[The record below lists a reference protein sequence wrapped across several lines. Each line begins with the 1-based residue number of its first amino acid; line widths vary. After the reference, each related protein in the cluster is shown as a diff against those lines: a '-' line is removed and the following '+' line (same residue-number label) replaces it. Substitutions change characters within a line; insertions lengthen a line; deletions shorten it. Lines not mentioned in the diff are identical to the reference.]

1 MNTEKATTPSA
12 KKTSTKE
19 GKNTFDFSSLYAS
32 RDYEKD
38 LDGESFLSLIRK
50 SSGAKNEEISK
61 YISSNETIKEL
72 FSNSQLLTEII
83 YDRAEKILS
92 SALGSAKEFPIPVRK
107 VAQRC
112 GFEIVEV
119 DFQAMTDEFTW
130 AELQKNLGK
139 SAIARMQMR
148 EKLFDDEAGTVAG
161 TIYVQKDLDEN
172 SKRFAIAHE
181 LGHFVLR
188 TVNPI
193 GLLYIEEACPG
204 LYDFVQE
211 REFLAN
217 TFAYALLLPYDLTYV
232 EKKAYQRKSVN
243 LPIDYS
249 SWIIHLR
256 DLSQLPE
263 YHVVLAYEKVKLLH
277 MSHMRHL
284 QQEMKDALEFY
295 ANLAV
300 HSASSDEF
308 WGKYNAHVTF
318 NALFYNGIVS
328 EKERTAEN
336 KVAVNKTPE
345 NKVLD
350 PSIFDDAPQLFQWAK
365 ILQYACWYF
374 ASQKSVTTYRICR
387 KVDADA
393 LLAQNRT
400 ISFTSTS
407 YKILSNRADKIS
419 NPVLLIFHI
428 SPRTPCVDIAAALG
442 KDYSEK
448 SEEQEIIL
456 PPFLSLQVSTS
467 HSTSFENLEKLVDN
481 TLRSRLVGI
490 YDIDVDEV
498 DKSFSESKAPE
509 SRKSLEYLNDEN
521 REAGRRV
528 LTAINEGVDP
538 VESDVDAYLL
548 WKEGF
553 RRMVWKFSQEA
564 WNEIVDR

>member
-1 MNTEKATTPSA
+1 MSTKKTTTPSA
-12 KKTSTKE
+12 KKTFVKE
-19 GKNTFDFSSLYAS
+19 IKDSIDFSSLYTN
-32 RDYEKD
+32 YNHEKG
-38 LDGESFLSLIRK
+38 LSSENFLSLIRK
-50 SSGAKNEEISK
+50 SSSAKNEEISK

-83 YDRAEKILS
+83 YGRAEKILS
-92 SALGSAKEFPIPVRK
+92 SALGSDKKFPIPVRK
-107 VAQRC
+107 VAQHC

-130 AELQKNLGK
+130 TELQKNLGK

-217 TFAYALLLPYDLTYV
+217 TFAYALLLPYHLTYD
-232 EKKAYQRKSVN
+232 EKKAYQRKSIN

-300 HSASSDEF
+300 PSASSEEF

-318 NALFYNGIVS
+318 NALFY
-328 EKERTAEN
+328 
-336 KVAVNKTPE
+336 
-345 NKVLD
+345 D
-350 PSIFDDAPQLFQWAK
+350 
-365 ILQYACWYF
+365 
-374 ASQKSVTTYRICR
+374 
-387 KVDADA
+387 
-393 LLAQNRT
+393 
-400 ISFTSTS
+400 
-407 YKILSNRADKIS
+407 
-419 NPVLLIFHI
+419 
-428 SPRTPCVDIAAALG
+428 
-442 KDYSEK
+442 
-448 SEEQEIIL
+448 
-456 PPFLSLQVSTS
+456 
-467 HSTSFENLEKLVDN
+467 KLVDC
-481 TLRSRLVGI
+481 LEKRLI
-490 YDIDVDEV
+490 YGHI
-498 DKSFSESKAPE
+498 
-509 SRKSLEYLNDEN
+509 
-521 REAGRRV
+521 RRF
-528 LTAINEGVDP
+528 AD
-538 VESDVDAYLL
+538 
-548 WKEGF
+548 
-553 RRMVWKFSQEA
+553 
-564 WNEIVDR
+564 

>member
-1 MNTEKATTPSA
+1 MSTKKTITPSA
-12 KKTSTKE
+12 KKTFVKE
-19 GKNTFDFSSLYAS
+19 IKDSIDFSSLYTN
-32 RDYEKD
+32 YNHEKG
-38 LDGESFLSLIRK
+38 LSSENFLSLIRK
-50 SSGAKNEEISK
+50 SSSAKNEEISK

-83 YDRAEKILS
+83 YGRAEKILS
-92 SALGSAKEFPIPVRK
+92 SALGSDKKFPIPVRK
-107 VAQRC
+107 VAQHC

-130 AELQKNLGK
+130 TELQKNLGK

-217 TFAYALLLPYDLTYV
+217 TFAYALLLPYHLTYD
-232 EKKAYQRKSVN
+232 EKKAYQRKSIN

-277 MSHMRHL
+277 MSHMHHL
-284 QQEMKDALEFY
+284 QQEMKD
-295 ANLAV
+295 
-300 HSASSDEF
+300 
-308 WGKYNAHVTF
+308 T
-318 NALFYNGIVS
+318 
-328 EKERTAEN
+328 
-336 KVAVNKTPE
+336 
-345 NKVLD
+345 
-350 PSIFDDAPQLFQWAK
+350 
-365 ILQYACWYF
+365 CWYF

-467 HSTSFENLEKLVDN
+467 HSTSFENLEKLVDS

-528 LTAINEGVDP
+528 LTAINEGVDA

-553 RRMVWKFSQEA
+553 RRKVWEFSQEA

>member
-1 MNTEKATTPSA
+1 MSTKKTTTPSA
-12 KKTSTKE
+12 KKTFVKE
-19 GKNTFDFSSLYAS
+19 IKDSIDFSSLYTN
-32 RDYEKD
+32 YNHEKG
-38 LDGESFLSLIRK
+38 LSSENFLSLIRK
-50 SSGAKNEEISK
+50 SSSAKNEEISK

-83 YDRAEKILS
+83 YGRAEKILS
-92 SALGSAKEFPIPVRK
+92 SALGSDKKFPIPVRK
-107 VAQRC
+107 VAQHC

-130 AELQKNLGK
+130 TELQKNLGK

-217 TFAYALLLPYDLTYV
+217 TFAYALLLPYHLTYD
-232 EKKAYQRKSVN
+232 EKKAYQRKSIN

-300 HSASSDEF
+300 PSASSEEF

-318 NALFYNGIVS
+318 NALFYDKTTS
-328 EKERTAEN
+328 EKERASEN
-336 KVAVNKTPE
+336 KTI
-345 NKVLD
+345 D
-350 PSIFDDAPQLFQWAK
+350 PSIFDDEKQLFQWAK
-365 ILQYACWYF
+365 MLQYACWYF

-387 KVDADA
+387 KVDADE
-393 LLAQNRT
+393 LLAKKQT

-407 YKILSNRADKIS
+407 YKILSERADIRD
-419 NPVLLIFHI
+419 PVLLVFHI
-428 SPRTPCVDIAAALG
+428 PPRTPCVDLLAALG

-448 SEEQEIIL
+448 NEEQEVTL
-456 PPFLSLQVSTS
+456 PPFLSLRVRIS
-467 HSTSFENLEKLVDN
+467 HATIFENLEKLIDS
-481 TLRSRLVGI
+481 TLPSRLVDI
-490 YDIDVDEV
+490 YEIDVGEPI
-498 DKSFSESKAPE
+498 SESNAPGNRE
-509 SRKSLEYLNDEN
+509 SSNYLNDN
-521 REAGRRV
+521 NLEAGRRV
-528 LTAINEGVDP
+528 LTAISKGVDA

-553 RRMVWKFSQEA
+553 RRKVWEFSQEA

>member
-1 MNTEKATTPSA
+1 MSTKKTTTPSA
-12 KKTSTKE
+12 KKTFVKE
-19 GKNTFDFSSLYAS
+19 IKDSIDFSSLYTN
-32 RDYEKD
+32 YNHEKG
-38 LDGESFLSLIRK
+38 LSSENFLSLIRK
-50 SSGAKNEEISK
+50 SSSAKNEEISK

-83 YDRAEKILS
+83 YGRAEKILS
-92 SALGSAKEFPIPVRK
+92 SALGSDKKFPIPVRK
-107 VAQRC
+107 VAQHC

-130 AELQKNLGK
+130 TELQKNLGK

-217 TFAYALLLPYDLTYV
+217 TFAYALLLPYHLTYD
-232 EKKAYQRKSVN
+232 EKKAYQRKSIN

-300 HSASSDEF
+300 PSASSEEF

-318 NALFYNGIVS
+318 NALFYDKTTS
-328 EKERTAEN
+328 EKERASEN
-336 KVAVNKTPE
+336 KTI
-345 NKVLD
+345 D
-350 PSIFDDAPQLFQWAK
+350 PSIFDDEKQLFQWAK
-365 ILQYACWYF
+365 MLQYACWYF

-387 KVDADA
+387 KVDADE
-393 LLAQNRT
+393 LLAKKQT

-407 YKILSNRADKIS
+407 YKILSERADIRD
-419 NPVLLIFHI
+419 PVLLVFHI
-428 SPRTPCVDIAAALG
+428 PPRTPCVDLLAALG

-448 SEEQEIIL
+448 NEEQEVTL
-456 PPFLSLQVSTS
+456 PPFLSLRVRIS
-467 HSTSFENLEKLVDN
+467 HATIFENLEKLIDS
-481 TLRSRLVGI
+481 TLPSRLVDI
-490 YDIDVDEV
+490 YEIDVGEPI
-498 DKSFSESKAPE
+498 SESNAPGNRE
-509 SRKSLEYLNDEN
+509 SSNYLNDN
-521 REAGRRV
+521 NLEAGRRV

-553 RRMVWKFSQEA
+553 RRMVWEFSQEA

>member
-1 MNTEKATTPSA
+1 MSTKKTTTPSA
-12 KKTSTKE
+12 KKTFVKE
-19 GKNTFDFSSLYAS
+19 IKDSIDFSSLYTN
-32 RDYEKD
+32 YNHEKG
-38 LDGESFLSLIRK
+38 LSSENFLSLIRK
-50 SSGAKNEEISK
+50 SSSAKNEEISK

-83 YDRAEKILS
+83 YGRAEKILS
-92 SALGSAKEFPIPVRK
+92 SALGSDKKFPIPVRK
-107 VAQRC
+107 VAQHC

-130 AELQKNLGK
+130 TELQKNLGK

-217 TFAYALLLPYDLTYV
+217 TFAYALLLPYHLTYD
-232 EKKAYQRKSVN
+232 EKKAYQRKSIN

-300 HSASSDEF
+300 PSASSEEF

-318 NALFYNGIVS
+318 NALFYDKTTS
-328 EKERTAEN
+328 EKERASEN
-336 KVAVNKTPE
+336 KTI
-345 NKVLD
+345 D
-350 PSIFDDAPQLFQWAK
+350 PSIFDDEKQLFQWAK
-365 ILQYACWYF
+365 MLQYACWYF

-387 KVDADA
+387 KVDADE
-393 LLAQNRT
+393 LLAKKQT

-407 YKILSNRADKIS
+407 YKILSERADIRD
-419 NPVLLIFHI
+419 PVLLVFHI
-428 SPRTPCVDIAAALG
+428 PPRTPCVDLLAALG

-448 SEEQEIIL
+448 NEEQEVTL
-456 PPFLSLQVSTS
+456 PPFLSLRVRIS
-467 HSTSFENLEKLVDN
+467 HATIFENLEKLIDS
-481 TLRSRLVGI
+481 TLPSRLVDI
-490 YDIDVDEV
+490 YEIDVGEPI
-498 DKSFSESKAPE
+498 SESNAPGNRE
-509 SRKSLEYLNDEN
+509 SSNYLNDN
-521 REAGRRV
+521 NLEAGRRV
-528 LTAINEGVDP
+528 LTAISKGVDA
-538 VESDVDAYLL
+538 VKSDVDAYLL

-553 RRMVWKFSQEA
+553 RRKVWEFSQEA

>member
-1 MNTEKATTPSA
+1 MRANAPDRITTVTPGQRPPDTRKHTVLPVSIRLKSTEKTPACVSMRAFLQPISA
-12 KKTSTKE
+12 RIYFGKT
-19 GKNTFDFSSLYAS
+19 AS
-32 RDYEKD
+32 H
-38 LDGESFLSLIRK
+38 RK
-50 SSGAKNEEISK
+50 RARFVQSRGASPQAYWMSVK
-61 YISSNETIKEL
+61 
-72 FSNSQLLTEII
+72 
-83 YDRAEKILS
+83 A
-92 SALGSAKEFPIPVRK
+92 
-107 VAQRC
+107 AQRRGCAKRAFC
-112 GFEIVEV
+112 GVCFLMPGGLRGGFCVCQSEAIKGISAACSVPRALLRVDGQHHHQRVQGILLLCHVDDVGIRPAEQFLGHRGHLLSRRVHNGVVPFHEAALHPPAVEV
-119 DFQAMTDEFTW
+119 Q
-130 AELQKNLGK
+130 
-139 SAIARMQMR
+139 R
-148 EKLFDDEAGTVAG
+148 E
-161 TIYVQKDLDEN
+161 
-172 SKRFAIAHE
+172 R
-181 LGHFVLR
+181 R
-188 TVNPI
+188 P
-193 GLLYIEEACPG
+193 
-204 LYDFVQE
+204 QE

-365 ILQYACWYF
+365 MLQYACWYF

-490 YDIDVDEV
+490 YDIDVDEG

>member
-1 MNTEKATTPSA
+1 MSTKKTTTPSA
-12 KKTSTKE
+12 KKTFVKE
-19 GKNTFDFSSLYAS
+19 IKDSIDFSSLYTN
-32 RDYEKD
+32 YNHEKG
-38 LDGESFLSLIRK
+38 LSSENFLSLIRK
-50 SSGAKNEEISK
+50 SSSAKNEEISK

-83 YDRAEKILS
+83 YGRAEKILS
-92 SALGSAKEFPIPVRK
+92 SALGSDKKFPIPVRK
-107 VAQRC
+107 VAQHC

-119 DFQAMTDEFTW
+119 NFQAMTDEFTW
-130 AELQKNLGK
+130 TELQKNLGK

-217 TFAYALLLPYDLTYV
+217 TFAYALLLPYHLTYD
-232 EKKAYQRKSVN
+232 EKKAYQRKSIN

-300 HSASSDEF
+300 PSASSEEF

-318 NALFYNGIVS
+318 NALFYDKTTS
-328 EKERTAEN
+328 EKERASEN
-336 KVAVNKTPE
+336 KTI
-345 NKVLD
+345 D
-350 PSIFDDAPQLFQWAK
+350 PSIFDDEKQLFQWAK
-365 ILQYACWYF
+365 MLQYACWYF

-387 KVDADA
+387 KVDADE
-393 LLAQNRT
+393 LLAKKQT

-407 YKILSNRADKIS
+407 YKILSERADIRD
-419 NPVLLIFHI
+419 PVLLVFHI
-428 SPRTPCVDIAAALG
+428 PPRTPCVDLLAALG

-448 SEEQEIIL
+448 NEEQEVTL
-456 PPFLSLQVSTS
+456 PPFLSLRVRIS
-467 HSTSFENLEKLVDN
+467 HATIFENLEKLIDS
-481 TLRSRLVGI
+481 TLPSRLVDI
-490 YDIDVDEV
+490 YEIDVGEPI
-498 DKSFSESKAPE
+498 SESNAPGNRE
-509 SRKSLEYLNDEN
+509 SSNHLNDN
-521 REAGRRV
+521 NLEAGRRV
-528 LTAINEGVDP
+528 LTAISKGVDA

-553 RRMVWKFSQEA
+553 RRKVWEFSQEA

>member
-1 MNTEKATTPSA
+1 MSTKKTTTPSA
-12 KKTSTKE
+12 KKTFVKE
-19 GKNTFDFSSLYAS
+19 IKDSIDFSSLYTN
-32 RDYEKD
+32 YNHEKG
-38 LDGESFLSLIRK
+38 LSSENFLSLIRK
-50 SSGAKNEEISK
+50 SSSAKNEEISK

-83 YDRAEKILS
+83 YGRAEKILS
-92 SALGSAKEFPIPVRK
+92 SALGSDKKFPIPVRK
-107 VAQRC
+107 VAQHC

-130 AELQKNLGK
+130 TELQKNLGK

-217 TFAYALLLPYDLTYV
+217 TFAYALLLPYHLTYD
-232 EKKAYQRKSVN
+232 EKKAYQRKSIN

-300 HSASSDEF
+300 PSASSEEF

-318 NALFYNGIVS
+318 NALFYDKTTS
-328 EKERTAEN
+328 EKERASEN
-336 KVAVNKTPE
+336 KTI
-345 NKVLD
+345 D
-350 PSIFDDAPQLFQWAK
+350 PSIFDDEKQLFQWAK
-365 ILQYACWYF
+365 MLQYACWYF

-387 KVDADA
+387 KVDADE
-393 LLAQNRT
+393 LLAKKQT

-407 YKILSNRADKIS
+407 YKILSERADKIS

-467 HSTSFENLEKLVDN
+467 HSTSFENLEKLVDS

-528 LTAINEGVDP
+528 LTAINEGVDA

-553 RRMVWKFSQEA
+553 RRKVWEFSQEA

>member
-1 MNTEKATTPSA
+1 MSTKKTTTPSA
-12 KKTSTKE
+12 KKTFVKE
-19 GKNTFDFSSLYAS
+19 IKDSIDFSSLYTN
-32 RDYEKD
+32 YNHEKG
-38 LDGESFLSLIRK
+38 LSSENFLSLIRK
-50 SSGAKNEEISK
+50 SSSAKNEEISK

-83 YDRAEKILS
+83 YGRAEKILS
-92 SALGSAKEFPIPVRK
+92 SALGSDKKFPIPVRK
-107 VAQRC
+107 VAQHC

-130 AELQKNLGK
+130 TELQKNLGK

-217 TFAYALLLPYDLTYV
+217 TFAYALLLPYHLTYD
-232 EKKAYQRKSVN
+232 EKKAYQRKSIN

-300 HSASSDEF
+300 PSASSEEF

-318 NALFYNGIVS
+318 NALFYDKTTS
-328 EKERTAEN
+328 EKERASEN
-336 KVAVNKTPE
+336 KTI
-345 NKVLD
+345 D
-350 PSIFDDAPQLFQWAK
+350 PSIFDDEKQLFQWAK
-365 ILQYACWYF
+365 MLQYACWYF

-387 KVDADA
+387 KVDADE
-393 LLAQNRT
+393 LLAKKQT

-407 YKILSNRADKIS
+407 YKILSERADIRD
-419 NPVLLIFHI
+419 PVLLVFHI
-428 SPRTPCVDIAAALG
+428 PPRTPCVDLLAALG

-448 SEEQEIIL
+448 NEEQEVTL
-456 PPFLSLQVSTS
+456 PPFLSLRVRIS
-467 HSTSFENLEKLVDN
+467 HATIFENLEKLIDS
-481 TLRSRLVGI
+481 TLPSRLVDI
-490 YDIDVDEV
+490 YEIDVDEPI
-498 DKSFSESKAPE
+498 SESNAPGNRE
-509 SRKSLEYLNDEN
+509 SSNYLNDN
-521 REAGRRV
+521 NLEAGRRV
-528 LTAINEGVDP
+528 LTAISKGVDA

-553 RRMVWKFSQEA
+553 RRKVWEFSQEA

>member
-1 MNTEKATTPSA
+1 MSTKKTITPSA
-12 KKTSTKE
+12 KKTFVKE
-19 GKNTFDFSSLYAS
+19 IKDSIDFSSLYAN
-32 RDYEKD
+32 YNHEKG
-38 LDGESFLSLIRK
+38 LSSENFLSLIRK
-50 SSGAKNEEISK
+50 SSGTKNEEISK

-83 YDRAEKILS
+83 YGRAEKILS
-92 SALGSAKEFPIPVRK
+92 SALGSDKKFPIPVRK
-107 VAQRC
+107 VAQHC

-130 AELQKNLGK
+130 TELQKNLGK
-139 SAIARMQMR
+139 SAIARMHMR

-217 TFAYALLLPYDLTYV
+217 TFAYALLLPYHLTYD
-232 EKKAYQRKSVN
+232 EKKAYQRKSIN

-277 MSHMRHL
+277 MSHMHHL

-300 HSASSDEF
+300 PSASSEGF

-318 NALFYNGIVS
+318 NALFYDKTTS
-328 EKERTAEN
+328 EKERASEN
-336 KVAVNKTPE
+336 KII
-345 NKVLD
+345 D
-350 PSIFDDAPQLFQWAK
+350 PSIFDDEKQLFQWAK
-365 ILQYACWYF
+365 MLQYTCWYF

-521 REAGRRV
+521 REASRRV
-528 LTAINEGVDP
+528 LTAINEGVDA

-553 RRMVWKFSQEA
+553 RRKVWEFSQEA

>member
-1 MNTEKATTPSA
+1 MSTKKTTTPSA
-12 KKTSTKE
+12 KKTFVKE
-19 GKNTFDFSSLYAS
+19 IKDSIDFSSLYTN
-32 RDYEKD
+32 YNHEKG
-38 LDGESFLSLIRK
+38 LSSENFLSLIRK
-50 SSGAKNEEISK
+50 SSSAKNEEISK

-83 YDRAEKILS
+83 YGRAEKILS

-107 VAQRC
+107 VAQHC

-130 AELQKNLGK
+130 TELQKNLGK

-217 TFAYALLLPYDLTYV
+217 TFAYALLLPYHLTYD
-232 EKKAYQRKSVN
+232 EKKAYQRKSIN

-277 MSHMRHL
+277 MSHMHHL
-284 QQEMKDALEFY
+284 QKEMKDALEFY

-300 HSASSDEF
+300 PSASSEEF

-318 NALFYNGIVS
+318 NALFYDKTTS
-328 EKERTAEN
+328 EKERASEN
-336 KVAVNKTPE
+336 KTI
-345 NKVLD
+345 D
-350 PSIFDDAPQLFQWAK
+350 PSIFDDEKQLFQWAK
-365 ILQYACWYF
+365 MLQYACWYF

-387 KVDADA
+387 KVDADE
-393 LLAQNRT
+393 LLAKKQT

-407 YKILSNRADKIS
+407 YKILSERADIRD
-419 NPVLLIFHI
+419 PVLLVFHI
-428 SPRTPCVDIAAALG
+428 PPRTPCVDLLAALG

-448 SEEQEIIL
+448 NEEQEVTL
-456 PPFLSLQVSTS
+456 PPFLSLRVRIS
-467 HSTSFENLEKLVDN
+467 HATIFENLEKLIDS
-481 TLRSRLVGI
+481 TLPSRLVDI
-490 YDIDVDEV
+490 YEIDVGEPI
-498 DKSFSESKAPE
+498 SESNAPGNRE
-509 SRKSLEYLNDEN
+509 SSNYLNDN
-521 REAGRRV
+521 NLEAGRRV
-528 LTAINEGVDP
+528 LTAISKGVDA

-553 RRMVWKFSQEA
+553 RRKVWEFSQEA

>member
-1 MNTEKATTPSA
+1 MSTKKTTTPSA
-12 KKTSTKE
+12 KKTFVKE
-19 GKNTFDFSSLYAS
+19 IKDSIDFSSLYTN
-32 RDYEKD
+32 YNHEKG
-38 LDGESFLSLIRK
+38 LSSENFLSLIRK
-50 SSGAKNEEISK
+50 SSSAKNEEISK

-83 YDRAEKILS
+83 YGRAEKILS
-92 SALGSAKEFPIPVRK
+92 SALGSDKKFPIPVRK
-107 VAQRC
+107 VAQHC

-130 AELQKNLGK
+130 TELQKNLGK

-217 TFAYALLLPYDLTYV
+217 TFAYALLLPYHLTYD
-232 EKKAYQRKSVN
+232 EKKAYQRKSIN

-300 HSASSDEF
+300 PSASSEEF

-318 NALFYNGIVS
+318 NALFYDKTTS
-328 EKERTAEN
+328 EKERASEN
-336 KVAVNKTPE
+336 KTI
-345 NKVLD
+345 D
-350 PSIFDDAPQLFQWAK
+350 PSIFDDEKQLFQWAK
-365 ILQYACWYF
+365 MLQYACWYF

-387 KVDADA
+387 KVDADE
-393 LLAQNRT
+393 LLAKKQT

-407 YKILSNRADKIS
+407 YKILSERADIRD
-419 NPVLLIFHI
+419 PVLLVFHI
-428 SPRTPCVDIAAALG
+428 PPRTPCVDLLAALG

-448 SEEQEIIL
+448 NEEQEVTL
-456 PPFLSLQVSTS
+456 PPFLSLRVRIS
-467 HSTSFENLEKLVDN
+467 HATIFENLEKLIDS
-481 TLRSRLVGI
+481 TLPSRLVNI
-490 YDIDVDEV
+490 YEIDVGEPI
-498 DKSFSESKAPE
+498 SESNAPGNRE
-509 SRKSLEYLNDEN
+509 SSNYLNDN
-521 REAGRRV
+521 NLEAGRRV

-553 RRMVWKFSQEA
+553 RRMVWEFSQEA

>member
-1 MNTEKATTPSA
+1 MSTKKTTTPSA
-12 KKTSTKE
+12 KKTFVKE
-19 GKNTFDFSSLYAS
+19 IKDSIDFSSLYTN
-32 RDYEKD
+32 YNHEKG
-38 LDGESFLSLIRK
+38 LSSENFLSLIRK
-50 SSGAKNEEISK
+50 SSSAKNEEISK

-83 YDRAEKILS
+83 YGRAEKVLS
-92 SALGSAKEFPIPVRK
+92 SALGSDKKFPIPVRK
-107 VAQRC
+107 VAQHC

-130 AELQKNLGK
+130 TELQKNLGK

-217 TFAYALLLPYDLTYV
+217 TFAYALLLPYHLTYD
-232 EKKAYQRKSVN
+232 EKKAYQRKSIN

-300 HSASSDEF
+300 PSASSEEF

-318 NALFYNGIVS
+318 NALFYDKTTS
-328 EKERTAEN
+328 EKERASEN
-336 KVAVNKTPE
+336 KTI
-345 NKVLD
+345 D
-350 PSIFDDAPQLFQWAK
+350 PSIFDDEKQLFQWAK
-365 ILQYACWYF
+365 MLQYACWYF

-387 KVDADA
+387 KVDADE
-393 LLAQNRT
+393 LLAKKQT

-407 YKILSNRADKIS
+407 YKILSERADIRD
-419 NPVLLIFHI
+419 PVLLVFHI
-428 SPRTPCVDIAAALG
+428 PPRTPCVDLLAALG

-448 SEEQEIIL
+448 NEEQEVTL
-456 PPFLSLQVSTS
+456 PPFLSLRVRIS
-467 HSTSFENLEKLVDN
+467 HATIFENLEKLIDS
-481 TLRSRLVGI
+481 TLPSRLVDI
-490 YDIDVDEV
+490 YEIDVGEPI
-498 DKSFSESKAPE
+498 SESNAPGNRE
-509 SRKSLEYLNDEN
+509 SSNYLNDN
-521 REAGRRV
+521 NLEAGRRV
-528 LTAINEGVDP
+528 LTAISKGVDA

-553 RRMVWKFSQEA
+553 RRKVWEFSQEA

>member
-1 MNTEKATTPSA
+1 MSTKKTTTPSA
-12 KKTSTKE
+12 KKTFVKE
-19 GKNTFDFSSLYAS
+19 IKDSIDFSSLYTN
-32 RDYEKD
+32 YNHEKG
-38 LDGESFLSLIRK
+38 LSSENFLSLIRK
-50 SSGAKNEEISK
+50 SSSAKNEEISK

-83 YDRAEKILS
+83 YGRAEKILS
-92 SALGSAKEFPIPVRK
+92 SALGSDKKFPIPVRK
-107 VAQRC
+107 VAQHC

-130 AELQKNLGK
+130 TELQKNLGK

-217 TFAYALLLPYDLTYV
+217 TFAYALLLPYHLTYD
-232 EKKAYQRKSVN
+232 EKKAYQRKSIN

-300 HSASSDEF
+300 PSASSEEF

-318 NALFYNGIVS
+318 NALFYDKTTS
-328 EKERTAEN
+328 EKERASEN
-336 KVAVNKTPE
+336 KPI
-345 NKVLD
+345 D
-350 PSIFDDAPQLFQWAK
+350 PSIFDDEKQLFQWAK
-365 ILQYACWYF
+365 MLQYACWYF

-387 KVDADA
+387 KVDADE
-393 LLAQNRT
+393 LLAKKQT

-407 YKILSNRADKIS
+407 YKILSERADIRD
-419 NPVLLIFHI
+419 PVLLVFHI
-428 SPRTPCVDIAAALG
+428 PPRTPCVDLLAALG

-448 SEEQEIIL
+448 NEEQEVTL
-456 PPFLSLQVSTS
+456 PPFLSLRVRIS
-467 HSTSFENLEKLVDN
+467 HATIFENLEKLIDS
-481 TLRSRLVGI
+481 TLPSRLVDI
-490 YDIDVDEV
+490 YEIDVGEPI
-498 DKSFSESKAPE
+498 SESNAPGNRE
-509 SRKSLEYLNDEN
+509 SSNYLNDN
-521 REAGRRV
+521 NLEAGRRV
-528 LTAINEGVDP
+528 LTAISKGVDA

-553 RRMVWKFSQEA
+553 RRKVWEFSQEA

>member
-1 MNTEKATTPSA
+1 MSTKKTTTPSA
-12 KKTSTKE
+12 KKTFVKE
-19 GKNTFDFSSLYAS
+19 IKDSIDFSSLYTN
-32 RDYEKD
+32 YNHEKG
-38 LDGESFLSLIRK
+38 LSSENFLSLIRK
-50 SSGAKNEEISK
+50 SSSAKNEEISK

-83 YDRAEKILS
+83 YGRAEKILS
-92 SALGSAKEFPIPVRK
+92 SALGSDKKFPIPVRK
-107 VAQRC
+107 VAQHC

-130 AELQKNLGK
+130 TELQKNLGK

-217 TFAYALLLPYDLTYV
+217 TFAYALLLPYHLTYD
-232 EKKAYQRKSVN
+232 EKKAYQRKSIN

-300 HSASSDEF
+300 PSASSEEF

-318 NALFYNGIVS
+318 NALFYDKTTS
-328 EKERTAEN
+328 EKERASEN
-336 KVAVNKTPE
+336 KTI
-345 NKVLD
+345 D
-350 PSIFDDAPQLFQWAK
+350 PSIFDDEKQLFQWAK
-365 ILQYACWYF
+365 MLQYACWYF

-387 KVDADA
+387 KVDADE
-393 LLAQNRT
+393 LLAKKQT

-407 YKILSNRADKIS
+407 YKILSERADIRD
-419 NPVLLIFHI
+419 PVLLVFHI
-428 SPRTPCVDIAAALG
+428 PPRTPCVDLLAALG

-448 SEEQEIIL
+448 NEEQEVTL
-456 PPFLSLQVSTS
+456 PPFLSLRVRIS
-467 HSTSFENLEKLVDN
+467 HATIFENLEKLIDS
-481 TLRSRLVGI
+481 TLPSRLVDI
-490 YDIDVDEV
+490 YEIDVGEPI
-498 DKSFSESKAPE
+498 SESNAPGNRE
-509 SRKSLEYLNDEN
+509 SSNHLNDN
-521 REAGRRV
+521 NLEAGRRV
-528 LTAINEGVDP
+528 LTAISKGVDA

-553 RRMVWKFSQEA
+553 RRKVWEFSQEA